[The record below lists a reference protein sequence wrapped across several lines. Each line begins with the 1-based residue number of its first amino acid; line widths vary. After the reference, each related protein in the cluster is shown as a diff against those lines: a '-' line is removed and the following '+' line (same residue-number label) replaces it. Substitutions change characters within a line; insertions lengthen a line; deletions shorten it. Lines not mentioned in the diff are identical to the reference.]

1 MIKRPVWFKMTSPGL
16 YRLSDLSEH
25 ANFKALSL
33 AMVLLVDGI
42 ILLKLKLLNL
52 ELIELLKI

>member
-1 MIKRPVWFKMTSPGL
+1 MTSPGL